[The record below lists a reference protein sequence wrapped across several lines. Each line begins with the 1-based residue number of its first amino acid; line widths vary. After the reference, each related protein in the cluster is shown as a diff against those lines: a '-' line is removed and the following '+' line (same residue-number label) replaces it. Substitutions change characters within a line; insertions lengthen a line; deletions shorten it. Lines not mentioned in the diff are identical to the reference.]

1 MLRQSSL
8 SELLVNQML
17 RRLARFCV
25 VGVSGVGVNMGLLIL
40 LTDAFGIPYVVS
52 SVAAIE
58 MSILSNFA
66 LNNIWTWSDR
76 RTTPLRQRLIKYH
89 SVAGVTGMAANWS
102 LLLFLTNVVG
112 LDYRLSNLIG
122 IASGVLLNFVLN
134 HVWTFRRH
142 AGEAVQPLEKADALL
157 AGTSA
162 QDPHPTEVEKMAG
175 VSVPTRASRERLLW
189 FVIAVL
195 IVLTIAK
202 LWFAAH
208 AELLPEEAYYWTY
221 LQHPALSYFDHPPMV
236 AWVIGAGTWLWG
248 DCELGVRFGT
258 ILLSLGSSFWLF
270 VLARLWFGQTCA
282 YWAVLLFNLLPIFVA
297 TGLVAFPDGPLVFFW
312 LLTLFAVS
320 KGLGVGAPKSPAHRE
335 TRATP
340 YWLLAGMA
348 FGGALLSKYT
358 AIMLA
363 ASLGFFLFISCTHRQ
378 WLLRPQLWLAGV
390 VALLAFSPVIVWN
403 AQHEWASF
411 LFQSTRR
418 VAQRPEGLIN
428 VLLFWLA
435 QLAILGPIPL
445 ALLGLTAFRG
455 VHRGWFKREEPWSFI
470 LAFFLPLFAVFVLAS
485 FKTEVH
491 LNWTAPAF
499 LSLILGAAAIFH
511 EGIDNKLRLRACYW
525 RAGAWLVAAF
535 GIAAIGVA
543 TITMISGAPQAW
555 NYAHV
560 GGWRQL
566 ATVVN
571 TAKAELERMTGS
583 RAFVLGADKYNTAA
597 ELGFYTGEPENHVNR
612 LALGKTG
619 LGFRYWTDLNQ
630 FEGRPAVAVLKS
642 PDESILSDLR
652 AHFDRV
658 DSPRRFDVP
667 ATGGRVRTAWLLD
680 CYGYRRTGRK

>member
-1 MLRQSSL
+1 
-8 SELLVNQML
+8 ML

-40 LTDAFGIPYVVS
+40 LTEAFGIPYVVS

-89 SVAGVTGMAANWS
+89 AVAGVTAMTANWS
-102 LLLFLTNVVG
+102 LIVFLTKVVG

-122 IASGVLLNFVLN
+122 IAFGVLLNFALN
-134 HVWTFRRH
+134 HVWTFGRH
-142 AGEAVQPLEKADALL
+142 AEEVAQPLEHADTVP
-157 AGTSA
+157 AGRSA
-162 QDPHPTEVEKMAG
+162 QDPPSTKVQNMAG
-175 VSVPTRASRERLLW
+175 ASAPTWASRERLSW
-189 FVIAVL
+189 AVIAAL
-195 IVLTIAK
+195 TVLTIAK
-202 LWFAAH
+202 FWFAAH

-258 ILLSLGSSFWLF
+258 ILLSLGSSLWLF
-270 VLARLWFGQTCA
+270 MLARLWFGQICA
-282 YWAVLLFNLLPIFVA
+282 YWAVLLFNLLPIFIVV
-297 TGLVAFPDGPLVFFW
+297 GVVAFPDGPLVFFW

-320 KGLGVGAPKSPAHRE
+320 KGLGVGAPKSHANWRTGA
-335 TRATP
+335 TR
-340 YWLLAGMA
+340 YWLLAGLA

-358 AIMLA
+358 AVMLA
-363 ASLGFFLFISCTHRQ
+363 ASLGFFLLISRAHRQ
-378 WLLRPQLWLAGV
+378 WLRRPQLWLAGV
-390 VALLAFSPVIVWN
+390 VALLVFSPVIIWN

-418 VAQRPEGLIN
+418 MAQRPEGLMN
-428 VLLFWLA
+428 ALVFWLA
-435 QLAILGPIPL
+435 QLVILGPIPF
-445 ALLGLTAFRG
+445 ALLGLTACRG
-455 VHRGWFKREEPWSFI
+455 VYRGWRKHEERWCFI

-511 EGIDNKLRLRACYW
+511 DGIENHLRLRARYW
-525 RAGAWLVAAF
+525 RAGAWFVAAY
-535 GIAAIGVA
+535 GCAGVGLA
-543 TITMISGAPQAW
+543 TLTMISGAPEAW
-555 NYAHV
+555 SYAHV

-571 TAKAELERMTGS
+571 TSKAELERTTGR

-597 ELGFYTGEPENHVNR
+597 ELSFYTREPENHVNWF
-612 LALGKTG
+612 ALGKTG
-619 LGFRYWTDLNQ
+619 LGFRYWTDLDQ
-630 FEGRPAVAVLKS
+630 FEGRPAVAVLRK
-642 PDESILSDLR
+642 PDESTLSDLR

-667 ATGGRVRTAWLLD
+667 AIGGRVRTAWLLD
-680 CYGYRRTGRK
+680 CYGYRRIGQN